1 MQPTVRDRALADGL
15 RVAQAAVDE
24 GLLKATKSDV
34 PFITEAARELT
45 RTAGRR
51 LRPLLVLL
59 AARFGDPGA
68 PGVVPAAVVVE
79 LTHLATHYHDGVR
92 DEATVRR
99 GAPCPDAHWDNTV
112 AVLIGDF
119 LFARASHILADLG
132 PRAVRLQAEAFR
144 RQVTGQILET
154 TGPRDDRDP
163 VEHHLEVLASRTG
176 SLTAVSGRLGALTS
190 GADASAVDALA
201 RYGERLGVASHL
213 ADELATLT
221 ARRPTLPVLLLLA
234 GAAERTGRG
243 DLGDPGDRA
252 GRGDLADPGDRAG
265 RGDLADPGDRAGR
278 GDLADREL
286 YELLTGPADRPGYAA
301 AVARLRT
308 HPVLHLAREET
319 ARQAD
324 AARAALSTL
333 PDCPARY
340 ALESLCET
348 VMRRADTAPPPGPD
362 APTAPSSCG

>member
-1 MQPTVRDRALADGL
+1 MQPTVRDHALADGL
-15 RVAQAAVDE
+15 RAGQAAVEE
-24 GLLKATKSDV
+24 GLLRATKSDV
-34 PFITEAARELT
+34 PFITETARELT

-79 LTHLATHYHDGVR
+79 LTHLATHYHDDVR
-92 DEATVRR
+92 DEAAVRR
-99 GAPCPDAHWDNTV
+99 DAPRPDANWDNTV
-112 AVLIGDF
+112 AVLTGDF

-132 PRAVRLQAEAFR
+132 PEAVRIQAQAFR

-154 TGPRDDRDP
+154 TGPRDGRDP
-163 VEHHLEVLASRTG
+163 VEHHLDVLASRTG
-176 SLTAVSGRLGALTS
+176 SLTAVSGQLGALAS
-190 GADASAVDALA
+190 GADPRVADALA

-213 ADELATLT
+213 ADEVATPT
-221 ARRPTLPVLLLLA
+221 ARRPTLPVLLLA
-234 GAAERTGRG
+234 R
-243 DLGDPGDRA
+243 D
-252 GRGDLADPGDRAG
+252 ADPSDP
-265 RGDLADPGDRAGR
+265 ADPADPSAPS
-278 GDLADREL
+278 DREL
-286 YELLTGPADRPGYAA
+286 YELLTGPAGRAGRAE

-308 HPVLHLAREET
+308 HPVLDGAREET

-324 AARAALSTL
+324 AARAALSAL
-333 PDCPARY
+333 PDCPARD

-348 VMRRADTAPPPGPD
+348 VA

>member
-1 MQPTVRDRALADGL
+1 MQPTVRDHALADGL
-15 RVAQAAVDE
+15 RAGQAAVEE
-24 GLLKATKSDV
+24 GLLRATKSDV
-34 PFITEAARELT
+34 PFITETARELT

-79 LTHLATHYHDGVR
+79 LTHLAIHYHDDVR
-92 DEATVRR
+92 DEAAVRR
-99 GAPCPDAHWDNTV
+99 DAPRPDANWDNTV
-112 AVLIGDF
+112 AVLTGDF

-132 PRAVRLQAEAFR
+132 PEAVRIQAQAFR

-154 TGPRDDRDP
+154 TGPRDGRDP
-163 VEHHLEVLASRTG
+163 VEHHLDVLASRTG
-176 SLTAVSGRLGALTS
+176 SLTAVSGRLGALAS
-190 GADASAVDALA
+190 GADPDIADALA

-213 ADELATLT
+213 ADEVATPT
-221 ARRPTLPVLLLLA
+221 ARRPTLPVLLLA
-234 GAAERTGRG
+234 RV
-243 DLGDPGDRA
+243 
-252 GRGDLADPGDRAG
+252 ADPADHS
-265 RGDLADPGDRAGR
+265 DPADPADHS
-278 GDLADREL
+278 DHSDHSDREL
-286 YELLTGPADRPGYAA
+286 YGLLTGPAERAGHAE

-308 HPVLHLAREET
+308 HPVMERAREET

-324 AARAALSTL
+324 AARAALSAL
-333 PDCPARY
+333 PDCPARD

-348 VMRRADTAPPPGPD
+348 VA

>member
-15 RVAQAAVDE
+15 RAGQAAVDE

-34 PFITEAARELT
+34 PFINEAARELT

-92 DEATVRR
+92 DETAVRHD
-99 GAPCPDAHWDNTV
+99 APRPDANWDNTV

-132 PRAVRLQAEAFR
+132 PQAVRLQAEAFR

-154 TGPRDDRDP
+154 AGPRDGRDP

-176 SLTAVSGRLGALTS
+176 ALTAVSGRLGALVS
-190 GADASAVDALA
+190 GADPSAVDALA

-213 ADELATLT
+213 ADEVATPT
-221 ARRPTLPVLLLLA
+221 ARRPTLPVLLL
-234 GAAERTGRG
+234 AERVGADERT
-243 DLGDPGDRA
+243 DRA
-252 GRGDLADPGDRAG
+252 DL
-265 RGDLADPGDRAGR
+265 GDRAGR

-286 YELLTGPADRPGYAA
+286 YELLTGPADRPGYAE

-308 HPVLHLAREET
+308 HPVLDRAREET

-333 PDCPARY
+333 PDCPARA
-340 ALESLCET
+340 ALESLCEA
-348 VMRRADTAPPPGPD
+348 VVRRADAVPPPEPG
-362 APTAPSSCG
+362 APTAPSSSG

>member
-1 MQPTVRDRALADGL
+1 MQPTVRDHALTDGL
-15 RVAQAAVDE
+15 RAGQAAVEE
-24 GLLKATKSDV
+24 GLLRATKSDV

-79 LTHLATHYHDGVR
+79 LTHLATHYHDDVR
-92 DEATVRR
+92 DEAAVRR
-99 GAPCPDAHWDNTV
+99 DAPRPDANWDNTV
-112 AVLIGDF
+112 AVLTGDF

-132 PRAVRLQAEAFR
+132 PEAVRIQAQAFR

-154 TGPRDDRDP
+154 TGPRDGRDP
-163 VEHHLEVLASRTG
+163 VEHHLDVLASRTG
-176 SLTAVSGRLGALTS
+176 SLTAVSGRLGALAS
-190 GADASAVDALA
+190 GADPSVADALA

-213 ADELATLT
+213 ADEVATPT
-221 ARRPTLPVLLLLA
+221 ARRPTLPVLLLARVANPA
-234 GAAERTGRG
+234 GPTGPTG
-243 DLGDPGDRA
+243 PT
-252 GRGDLADPGDRAG
+252 
-265 RGDLADPGDRAGR
+265 
-278 GDLADREL
+278 DREL
-286 YELLTGPADRPGYAA
+286 YELLTGPAERAGHAE

-308 HPVLHLAREET
+308 HPVLDRAREET

-333 PDCPARY
+333 PDSPARD

-348 VMRRADTAPPPGPD
+348 VV

>member
-15 RVAQAAVDE
+15 RSAQAAVDE
-24 GLLKATKSDV
+24 GLLKATQSDV

-45 RTAGRR
+45 RTAGQR

-59 AARFGDPGA
+59 AARFGAPGA

-99 GAPCPDAHWDNTV
+99 GAPRPDANWDNTV

-176 SLTAVSGRLGALTS
+176 SLTAASGRLGALAS
-190 GADASAVDALA
+190 GADASTVDALA

-221 ARRPTLPVLLLLA
+221 ARRPTLPVLLLAERA
-234 GAAERTGRG
+234 GAAERTDR
-243 DLGDPGDRA
+243 GDRA
-252 GRGDLADPGDRAG
+252 GRGDRS
-265 RGDLADPGDRAGR
+265 GR

-286 YELLTGPADRPGYAA
+286 YELLTGPADRPGYAE

-308 HPVLHLAREET
+308 HPVLDRAREET

-324 AARAALSTL
+324 AARAALATL
-333 PDCPARY
+333 PDCPART

-348 VMRRADTAPPPGPD
+348 VVRRADAVPPPGPG
-362 APTAPSSCG
+362 APTAPSSSG

>member
-1 MQPTVRDRALADGL
+1 MQPPVRDRALADGL
-15 RVAQAAVDE
+15 RAAQAAVDE

-79 LTHLATHYHDGVR
+79 LTHLATHYHDDVR
-92 DEATVRR
+92 DEAAVRR
-99 GAPCPDAHWDNTV
+99 GAPRPDANWDNTV

-132 PRAVRLQAEAFR
+132 PRAVRRQAEAFR

-154 TGPRDDRDP
+154 TGPHDDRDP
-163 VEHHLEVLASRTG
+163 VERHLEVLASRTG
-176 SLTAVSGRLGALTS
+176 SLTAVSGRLGALAS
-190 GADASAVDALA
+190 GADASTVDALA

-213 ADELATLT
+213 ADEVATPT
-221 ARRPTLPVLLLLA
+221 ARRPTLPVLLLAERAGA
-234 GAAERTGRG
+234 GAAEHT
-243 DLGDPGDRA
+243 
-252 GRGDLADPGDRAG
+252 
-265 RGDLADPGDRAGR
+265 DRAGR

-286 YELLTGPADRPGYAA
+286 YELLIGPADRPGYAE

-308 HPVLHLAREET
+308 HPVLGRARGET

-333 PDCPARY
+333 PDCPARA

-348 VMRRADTAPPPGPD
+348 VARRADAVPPPGPG
-362 APTAPSSCG
+362 APTEPSSCG

>member
-15 RVAQAAVDE
+15 RAGQAAVDE

-34 PFITEAARELT
+34 PFINEAARELT

-99 GAPCPDAHWDNTV
+99 GAQRPDANWDNTV

-132 PRAVRLQAEAFR
+132 PQAVRLQAEAFR

-154 TGPRDDRDP
+154 AGPRHGLDP
-163 VEHHLEVLASRTG
+163 VEHHLEVLAGRTG
-176 SLTAVSGRLGALTS
+176 SLTAVSGRLGALAS
-190 GADASAVDALA
+190 GADPSAVEALA

-213 ADELATLT
+213 ADEVATPT
-221 ARRPTLPVLLLLA
+221 ARRPTLPVLLLAERA
-234 GAAERTGRG
+234 GAGSAERA
-243 DLGDPGDRA
+243 DPGDPGDRA
-252 GRGDLADPGDRAG
+252 GRGEPGDLG
-265 RGDLADPGDRAGR
+265 
-278 GDLADREL
+278 DREL
-286 YELLTGPADRPGYAA
+286 YELLTGPADRPGYAE

-308 HPVLHLAREET
+308 HPVLDRAREET

-333 PDCPARY
+333 PDCPARA
-340 ALESLCET
+340 ALESLCEA
-348 VMRRADTAPPPGPD
+348 VVRRAEPVPPAGPGG
-362 APTAPSSCG
+362 PTAPSSSG

>member
-1 MQPTVRDRALADGL
+1 MQLTVRDRALADGL
-15 RVAQAAVDE
+15 RAGQAAVDE

-34 PFITEAARELT
+34 PFINEAARELT

-92 DEATVRR
+92 DETAVRPGAR
-99 GAPCPDAHWDNTV
+99 GPDANWDNTV

-132 PRAVRLQAEAFR
+132 PQAVRLQAEAFR

-154 TGPRDDRDP
+154 AGPRDGRDP
-163 VEHHLEVLASRTG
+163 VEHHLEVLAGRTG
-176 SLTAVSGRLGALTS
+176 ALTAVSGRLGALVS
-190 GADASAVDALA
+190 GADPSAVDALA
-201 RYGERLGVASHL
+201 RYGERLGMASHL
-213 ADELATLT
+213 ADELATPT

-234 GAAERTGRG
+234 ERVGAGAPERM
-243 DLGDPGDRA
+243 DPEDRA
-252 GRGDLADPGDRAG
+252 GRA
-265 RGDLADPGDRAGR
+265 
-278 GDLADREL
+278 DLADREL
-286 YELLTGPADRPGYAA
+286 YELLTGPADRPGYAE

-308 HPVLHLAREET
+308 HPVLDRAREET

-333 PDCPARY
+333 PDCPARA

-348 VMRRADTAPPPGPD
+348 VVRRADAVPPPEPG
-362 APTAPSSCG
+362 APTAPSSSG

>member
-15 RVAQAAVDE
+15 RAAQAAVDE

-154 TGPRDDRDP
+154 TGSREDRDP
-163 VEHHLEVLASRTG
+163 VEQHLEVLASRTG

-221 ARRPTLPVLLLLA
+221 ARRPTLPVLLLA
-234 GAAERTGRG
+234 GAAERT
-243 DLGDPGDRA
+243 
-252 GRGDLADPGDRAG
+252 G

-286 YELLTGPADRPGYAA
+286 YELLTGPADRPGYAE

-308 HPVLHLAREET
+308 HPVLDLAREET

-324 AARAALSTL
+324 AARVALSTL
-333 PDCPARY
+333 PDCPARS

>member
-1 MQPTVRDRALADGL
+1 MQPTVRDHALADGL
-15 RVAQAAVDE
+15 RAGQAAVE
-24 GLLKATKSDV
+24 KGLLRATKSDV
-34 PFITEAARELT
+34 PFISGAARELT

-79 LTHLATHYHDGVR
+79 LTHLAIHYHDDVR
-92 DEATVRR
+92 DEAAVRR
-99 GAPCPDAHWDNTV
+99 DAPRPDANWNNTV
-112 AVLIGDF
+112 AVLTGDF

-132 PRAVRLQAEAFR
+132 PEAVRIQAQAFR

-154 TGPRDDRDP
+154 TGPRDGRDP
-163 VEHHLEVLASRTG
+163 VEHHLDVLASRTG
-176 SLTAVSGRLGALTS
+176 SLTAASGRLGALAS
-190 GADASAVDALA
+190 GADPSVADALA

-213 ADELATLT
+213 ADEATTPT
-221 ARRPTLPVLLLLA
+221 ARGPSLPVLLLA
-234 GAAERTGRG
+234 GAA
-243 DLGDPGDRA
+243 DP
-252 GRGDLADPGDRAG
+252 
-265 RGDLADPGDRAGR
+265 
-278 GDLADREL
+278 ADREL
-286 YELLTGPADRPGYAA
+286 YELLTGPAERAGHTE

-308 HPVLHLAREET
+308 HPALDRAREET

-333 PDCPARY
+333 PGCPARD

-348 VMRRADTAPPPGPD
+348 VL

>member
-1 MQPTVRDRALADGL
+1 MQPTVRDHALADGL
-15 RVAQAAVDE
+15 RAGQAAVEE
-24 GLLKATKSDV
+24 GLLRATKSDV

-79 LTHLATHYHDGVR
+79 LTHLATHYHDDVR
-92 DEATVRR
+92 DEAAVRR
-99 GAPCPDAHWDNTV
+99 DAPRPDANWDNTV
-112 AVLIGDF
+112 AVLTGDF

-132 PRAVRLQAEAFR
+132 PEAVRIQAQAFR

-154 TGPRDDRDP
+154 TGPCEGRDP
-163 VEHHLEVLASRTG
+163 VEHHLDVLASRTG
-176 SLTAVSGRLGALTS
+176 SLTAVSGRLGALAS
-190 GADASAVDALA
+190 GADPSVADALA

-213 ADELATLT
+213 ADEVAAPT
-221 ARRPTLPVLLLLA
+221 ARRPTLPVLLL
-234 GAAERTGRG
+234 AE
-243 DLGDPGDRA
+243 A
-252 GRGDLADPGDRAG
+252 ADP
-265 RGDLADPGDRAGR
+265 
-278 GDLADREL
+278 ADREL
-286 YELLTGPADRPGYAA
+286 HELLTGPAERAGHAEGAGHSDAVGHTD

-308 HPVLHLAREET
+308 HPVLDRAREET

-333 PDCPARY
+333 PGCPARDV
-340 ALESLCET
+340 LESLCET
-348 VMRRADTAPPPGPD
+348 VVAL
-362 APTAPSSCG
+362 TAPSSCG

>member
-1 MQPTVRDRALADGL
+1 MQPTLSMQPTVRDHALADGL
-15 RVAQAAVDE
+15 RAGQAAVEE
-24 GLLKATKSDV
+24 GLLRATKSDV

-79 LTHLATHYHDGVR
+79 LTDLATHYHDGVR
-92 DEATVRR
+92 DEAAVRR
-99 GAPCPDAHWDNTV
+99 DAPRPDANWDNTV
-112 AVLIGDF
+112 AVLTGDF

-132 PRAVRLQAEAFR
+132 PEAVRIQAQAFR

-154 TGPRDDRDP
+154 TGPRDGRDP
-163 VEHHLEVLASRTG
+163 VEHHLDVLASRTG
-176 SLTAVSGRLGALTS
+176 SLTAVSGRLGALAS
-190 GADASAVDALA
+190 GADPSVADALA

-213 ADELATLT
+213 ADEVATPT
-221 ARRPTLPVLLLLA
+221 ARRLTLPVLLLA
-234 GAAERTGRG
+234 GAAGP
-243 DLGDPGDRA
+243 GDPA
-252 GRGDLADPGDRAG
+252 GLADLAG
-265 RGDLADPGDRAGR
+265 
-278 GDLADREL
+278 LADREL
-286 YELLTGPADRPGYAA
+286 YELLTGPAERAGYSA

-308 HPVLHLAREET
+308 HPVLDRAREET

-333 PDCPARY
+333 PDCPARD

-348 VMRRADTAPPPGPD
+348 VA

>member
-1 MQPTVRDRALADGL
+1 MQSTVRDRALADGL
-15 RVAQAAVDE
+15 RAGQAAVDE

-34 PFITEAARELT
+34 PFINEAARELT

-68 PGVVPAAVVVE
+68 PGVVPTAVVVE
-79 LTHLATHYHDGVR
+79 LTHLATYYHDGVR
-92 DEATVRR
+92 DQAAVRR
-99 GAPCPDAHWDNTV
+99 GAPRPDANWDNTV

-132 PRAVRLQAEAFR
+132 PHAVRLQAEAFR

-154 TGPRDDRDP
+154 AGPRDGRDP

-176 SLTAVSGRLGALTS
+176 SLTAVSGRLGALVS
-190 GADASAVDALA
+190 GADPSAVDALA

-213 ADELATLT
+213 ADEVATPT
-221 ARRPTLPVLLLLA
+221 ARRPTLPVLLLAERVEA
-234 GAAERTGRG
+234 GAGVRM
-243 DLGDPGDRA
+243 DRA
-252 GRGDLADPGDRAG
+252 
-265 RGDLADPGDRAGR
+265 
-278 GDLADREL
+278 DLADREL
-286 YELLTGPADRPGYAA
+286 YELLTGPADRPGYAE

-308 HPVLHLAREET
+308 HPALDRAREET

-333 PDCPARY
+333 PDCPARA
-340 ALESLCET
+340 ALESLCEA
-348 VMRRADTAPPPGPD
+348 VVRRADAVPPAEPG
-362 APTAPSSCG
+362 APTAPSSSG

>member
-15 RVAQAAVDE
+15 RAGQAAVDE

-34 PFITEAARELT
+34 PFINEAARELT

-99 GAPCPDAHWDNTV
+99 GAQHPDANWDNTV

-132 PRAVRLQAEAFR
+132 PQAVRLQAEAFR

-154 TGPRDDRDP
+154 AGPRHGRDP
-163 VEHHLEVLASRTG
+163 VKHHLEVLAGRTG
-176 SLTAVSGRLGALTS
+176 SLTAVSGRLGALVS
-190 GADASAVDALA
+190 GADPSAVEALA

-213 ADELATLT
+213 ADEVATPT
-221 ARRPTLPVLLLLA
+221 ARRPTLPVLLLAERVGA
-234 GAAERTGRG
+234 GAAERT
-243 DLGDPGDRA
+243 DP
-252 GRGDLADPGDRAG
+252 ADPGDRAG
-265 RGDLADPGDRAGR
+265 RGEPGDLAGRGEPGDLAGRAGR

-286 YELLTGPADRPGYAA
+286 YELLTGPADRPGYAEA
-301 AVARLRT
+301 LARLRT
-308 HPVLHLAREET
+308 HPVLDRAREET

-333 PDCPARY
+333 PDCPARA
-340 ALESLCET
+340 ALESLCEA
-348 VMRRADTAPPPGPD
+348 VVRRADPVPPPGPGG
-362 APTAPSSCG
+362 PTAPSSSG

>member
-1 MQPTVRDRALADGL
+1 MQPTVRDHALADGL
-15 RVAQAAVDE
+15 RAGQAAVEE
-24 GLLKATKSDV
+24 GLLRATKSDV
-34 PFITEAARELT
+34 PFISEAARELT

-79 LTHLATHYHDGVR
+79 LTHLAIHYHDDVR
-92 DEATVRR
+92 DEAAVRR
-99 GAPCPDAHWDNTV
+99 DAPRPDANWDNTV
-112 AVLIGDF
+112 AVLTGDF

-132 PRAVRLQAEAFR
+132 PEAVRIQAQAFR

-154 TGPRDDRDP
+154 TGPRDGRDP
-163 VEHHLEVLASRTG
+163 VEHHLDVLASRTG
-176 SLTAVSGRLGALTS
+176 SLTAASGRLGALAS
-190 GADASAVDALA
+190 GADPSVADALA

-213 ADELATLT
+213 ADEAAPPT
-221 ARRPTLPVLLLLA
+221 ARRPTLPVLLLA
-234 GAAERTGRG
+234 GAS
-243 DLGDPGDRA
+243 DP
-252 GRGDLADPGDRAG
+252 
-265 RGDLADPGDRAGR
+265 
-278 GDLADREL
+278 ADREL
-286 YELLTGPADRPGYAA
+286 YELLTGPAERAGHTE

-308 HPVLHLAREET
+308 HPALDRAREET

-333 PDCPARY
+333 PGCPARD

-348 VMRRADTAPPPGPD
+348 VV
-362 APTAPSSCG
+362 APTAPSGCG